1 MFVLIA
7 LAILL
12 IAMTAVARAISAI
25 AGFLVEREVV
35 LEVWL
40 VGLLIASAIFARVAR
55 RSMRRDDS
63 TSSLW
68 LMALTGLALASPLA
82 LMLLQRPSP

>member
-1 MFVLIA
+1 M
-7 LAILL
+7 LL
-12 IAMTAVARAISAI
+12 IAIAALTRAISAR

-35 LEVWL
+35 LQVWL
-40 VGLLIASAIFARVAR
+40 VGLLIVSAIFARVVR

-63 TSSLW
+63 PSSLW

-82 LMLLQRPSP
+82 LMLLQHPAL